1 MLTIITAIVITIIIV
16 IIITIFVVVVIII
29 FNIVIAIGIFS
40 NLMFLTVN
48 KKSFGNEH
56 WSKLVIKTVRLYQ
69 WCSFSVFGENFE
81 SFLKFNSLFC
91 WCSFGVIL
99 LCFTVDN

>member
-1 MLTIITAIVITIIIV
+1 MLTIITAIVITIIII

-29 FNIVIAIGIFS
+29 FNIVIAIGISS

-56 WSKLVIKTVRLYQ
+56 
-69 WCSFSVFGENFE
+69 
-81 SFLKFNSLFC
+81 
-91 WCSFGVIL
+91 
-99 LCFTVDN
+99 